1 MVRQMDQGGRVMAGE
16 TEGGVRSVVRA
27 LDLLDLYDERNQRYT
42 TRELVELTGLAKT
55 TVLRLVGTLEQR
67 GLLWTGPDGRVG
79 AGPGLLRWARLAH
92 AIWQVPETIRAI
104 MRELTVETS
113 ETVNLYVRADTVRVC
128 VAQEEGP
135 QRLRHVVN
143 TGEEMPLWG
152 GAASKVLLVGVPTSV
167 VRRVAAA
174 SPQGPRYADRL
185 LTEIDEART
194 RGFAVSHGERENGAS
209 GVAAPVYGAQG
220 ATPVAALAVGGPT
233 ARFTDAA
240 VRVFGGAVSEAAERI
255 GRIGFEPASQNTAS
269 DEKEKR

>member
-1 MVRQMDQGGRVMAGE
+1 MAGE
-16 TEGGVRSVVRA
+16 AEGGVRSVVRA

-42 TRELVELTGLAKT
+42 TRELVGLTGLAKT

-152 GAASKVLLVGVPTSV
+152 GAASKVLLVGAPTSV

-185 LTEIDEART
+185 LTEIADART
-194 RGFAVSHGERENGAS
+194 RGFAVSHGEREHGAS

-220 ATPVAALAVGGPT
+220 GPTPVAALAVGGPT
-233 ARFTDAA
+233 ARFTEAA

-255 GRIGFEPASQNTAS
+255 GRIGFDPASGNTDS
-269 DEKEKR
+269 HEKEKR

>member
-1 MVRQMDQGGRVMAGE
+1 MDHDGSVMAGD

-67 GLLWTGPDGRVG
+67 GLLWSGSDGRVG

-92 AIWQVPETIRAI
+92 AVWQVPESIRVI
-104 MRELTVETS
+104 MRDLTVETS

-143 TGEEMPLWG
+143 TGDEMPLWG
-152 GAASKVLLVGVPTSV
+152 GAASKVLLGGAPESV

-174 SPQGPRYADRL
+174 SPHGPQYLDRL
-185 LTEIDEART
+185 LTEIAEARSQ
-194 RGFAVSHGERENGAS
+194 GYSVSHGEREHGAS
-209 GVAAPVYGAQG
+209 GVAAPVHGAAG
-220 ATPVAALAVGGPT
+220 GPAPVAALAVGGPT
-233 ARFTDAA
+233 ARFTEASVRAFSGA
-240 VRVFGGAVSEAAERI
+240 VREAAERI
-255 GRIGFEPASQNTAS
+255 GRIGFDPGSENVAS
-269 DEKEKR
+269 DDKENG